1 MKRLDFPHPT
11 LPPPSIPHT
20 MMSHARATQVA
31 LDIRSHLQRL
41 RRAVPLSE
49 LEILLGGQPLTGVGC
64 APLWPILGDD
74 PRVVVEANTSLSYRP
89 RLHPLRTVAEVEA
102 HLRRVGSEPLEDV
115 LDVFGT
121 DLDRLAIRRRILVLG
136 GRAFP
141 GSQWGER
148 GGLGPI
154 GVGRGGGFEHIGL
167 GKGLLLDETKLID
180 TRTNPE

>member
-1 MKRLDFPHPT
+1 
-11 LPPPSIPHT
+11 
-20 MMSHARATQVA
+20 MMSHARASQVA
-31 LDIRSHLQRL
+31 TEIREHLRRL
-41 RRAVPLSE
+41 RRAVPLGE

-74 PRVVVEANTSLSYRP
+74 PRVVVEPNTALSYRP
-89 RLHPLRTVAEVEA
+89 RLHPLRTLAEVDA
-102 HLRRVGSEPLEDV
+102 HLRRVGSEPLEDI

-121 DLDRLAIRRRILVLG
+121 DLDRSTMRRHILVLG

-154 GVGRGGGFEHIGL
+154 GVGRGGGFEHLGL
-167 GKGLLLDETKLID
+167 GKGLTLDESKLID
-180 TRTNPE
+180 SRTVPE